1 MVTYYVSSKRMTIM
15 VDVDS
20 NGKIIKAAPIARKF
34 IGQPFKNLE
43 RWMVKQGGFHKKVIG
58 Q

>member
-1 MVTYYVSSKRMTIM
+1 MITYYVSSNKITIA

-20 NGKIIKAAPIARKF
+20 EGTIIKTAPVAKKF

-58 Q
+58 